1 MLSRGVDVDLVVQLY
16 TSWLV
21 LVPLRN
27 VRRIAGYAQIAF
39 MVNIAV
45 TGNFSVLNHLT
56 ILPSLACLDDG
67 AWPRFLRRAPSK
79 KRRNLGRRLTDVVLL
94 LVIAYLSRPV
104 VANLISK
111 DQVMNTSF
119 DPFKLVNTYG
129 AFGSVGEGRY
139 EPVVALSED
148 GTTWREV
155 DLPCKPTSVKRR
167 PCFSAPYHHR
177 LDWNIWFI
185 GFKPHRQ
192 MLEGRER
199 WLYAFLAQ
207 LLRGGDAP
215 ARRLLD
221 PASRDIKGRIA
232 RVTMYRYRMAAPLAQ
247 ILGTAPA
254 ARVWWTRA
262 FEEVLVPPVAL
273 RADGNLAYFEAP
285 RPPPGN
291 RFVERI

>member
-1 MLSRGVDVDLVVQLY
+1 M
-16 TSWLV
+16 
-21 LVPLRN
+21 
-27 VRRIAGYAQIAF
+27 
-39 MVNIAV
+39 
-45 TGNFSVLNHLT
+45 
-56 ILPSLACLDDG
+56 
-67 AWPRFLRRAPSK
+67 
-79 KRRNLGRRLTDVVLL
+79 TDVLLL

-104 VANLISK
+104 VANLVSK
-111 DQVMNTSF
+111 NQVMNTSF
-119 DPFKLVNTYG
+119 DAFKVVNTYG

-139 EPVVALSED
+139 EPVVALSHDE

-155 DLPCKPTSVKRR
+155 DLPCKPTDVRRR
-167 PCFSAPYHHR
+167 PCFCAPYHHR

-207 LLRGGDAP
+207 LLRDGDAP

-254 ARVWWTRA
+254 ARVWWRRA
-262 FEEVLVPPVAL
+262 FEEVLIPPVVL
-273 RADGNLAYFEAP
+273 RADGNLAYFEAQ

>member
-1 MLSRGVDVDLVVQLY
+1 MH
-16 TSWLV
+16 
-21 LVPLRN
+21 
-27 VRRIAGYAQIAF
+27 
-39 MVNIAV
+39 
-45 TGNFSVLNHLT
+45 TG
-56 ILPSLACLDDG
+56 
-67 AWPRFLRRAPSK
+67 
-79 KRRNLGRRLTDVVLL
+79 
-94 LVIAYLSRPV
+94 
-104 VANLISK
+104 
-111 DQVMNTSF
+111 
-119 DPFKLVNTYG
+119 
-129 AFGSVGEGRY
+129 
-139 EPVVALSED
+139 
-148 GTTWREV
+148 
-155 DLPCKPTSVKRR
+155 
-167 PCFSAPYHHR
+167 APYHHR

-207 LLRGGDAP
+207 LLRDGDAP

-254 ARVWWTRA
+254 ERLWWTRA
-262 FEEVLVPPVAL
+262 FEEVLIPPVAL